1 MPTDIWVA
9 VASDDSG
16 RYGMGAILCA
26 PKKDTRI
33 SRRLRVTQKSGNVA
47 LYKAMEAA
55 IVSAGH
61 MAVKQATIHLDV
73 PTVVTA
79 VRDGKPIKGC
89 ALYATRIRQQAR
101 HYGLTV
107 TIQYDWGP
115 QMALAYALAK
125 LTLLDR
131 RAEVK
136 EWAAKQNDTLIL

>member
-9 VASDDSG
+9 VASDDTG
-16 RYGMGAILCA
+16 RYGMGAVLC
-26 PKKDTRI
+26 DHYQETRI
-33 SRRLRVTQKSGNVA
+33 SRYLRLTQKSENIA

-55 IVSAGH
+55 IVSAGYR
-61 MAVKQATIHLDV
+61 ASEQVTIHLDV
-73 PTVVTA
+73 PTIVTA

-89 ALYATRIRQQAR
+89 ARYATRIRQQAR

-107 TIQYDWGP
+107 TAQYDWGTR
-115 QMALAYALAK
+115 MALAYALAK

-136 EWAAKQNDTLIL
+136 KWAAKQNDTLIL

>member
-61 MAVKQATIHLDV
+61 MAAKQVSIHLDV
-73 PTVVTA
+73 PTIVTA
-79 VRDGKPIKGC
+79 VRDGKPIRGC
-89 ALYATRIRQQAR
+89 ARYSTRIRQQAR

-107 TIQYDWGP
+107 TVQYSWGP
-115 QMALAYALAK
+115 QMTMAHELAN

-131 RAEVK
+131 QKDAK
-136 EWAAKQNDTLIL
+136 EWAAKQSDTLIL